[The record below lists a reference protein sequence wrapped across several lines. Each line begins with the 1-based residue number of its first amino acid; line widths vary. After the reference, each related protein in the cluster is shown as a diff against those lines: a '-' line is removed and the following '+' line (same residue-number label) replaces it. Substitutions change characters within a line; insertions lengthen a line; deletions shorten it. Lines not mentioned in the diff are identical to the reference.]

1 MNDLK
6 DAIRQYA
13 LQLGADLVGFS
24 GIDRFDANH
33 PRQHPAS
40 IYPDARTVIGLGFR
54 VLRGSF
60 RGIEEGSTFYQYYT
74 TGVETLEEVV
84 MPEKL
89 LALAG
94 LIEDFGYEAVIQK
107 RIQTLMP
114 GRDQTNPETED
125 SKITKGVEQELQLD
139 FTEAAICTG
148 LGEVGLSGAVL
159 SDDFGPFQRFAFI
172 LTNAE
177 LEPDPVV
184 IPHLCDRCGLCL
196 LACPG
201 QAFAETPVERV
212 YGGQA
217 SQIHP
222 LDSWQCA
229 VYYKGGNRSTNPFM
243 PADALDDVPNREEI
257 LAGIR
262 KLSAQEAQAILPR
275 LGFYPPGRHGLTASI
290 CGRACD
296 RACYAHLEEKGLLKR
311 RFSEPFRKHAPWRIE
326 TEGEARR

>member
-6 DAIRQYA
+6 EAIRQFA

-24 GIDRFDANH
+24 SVDRFSADN
-33 PRQHPAS
+33 PQQHPGT
-40 IYPDARTVIGLGFR
+40 IYPDTRTVIGLGFR

-60 RGIEEGSTFYQYYT
+60 RGIEEGSTYYQYYT

-114 GRDQTNPETED
+114 GQDATNPETED
-125 SKITKGVEQELQLD
+125 SKITKGVTQELQLD
-139 FTEAAICTG
+139 FTEAAICCG
-148 LGEVGLSGAVL
+148 LGEAGLSGAVL

-184 IPHLCDRCGLCL
+184 TPHVCDQCGLCL
-196 LACPG
+196 QACPG
-201 QAFAETPVERV
+201 RAFADDPVGRT

-217 SQIHP
+217 SQVHP
-222 LDSWQCA
+222 RDSWQCA
-229 VYYKGGNRSTNPFM
+229 VYYKGANRSTNPFM
-243 PADALDDVPNREEI
+243 PDDALDGMPDRDDI
-257 LAGIR
+257 LAGTK
-262 KLSAQEAQAILPR
+262 KLSQQEAQAILPR
-275 LGFYPPGRHGLTASI
+275 IGFYPPGRHGLTASI

-296 RACYAHLEEKGLLKR
+296 RACYVHLEESGLLKR
-311 RFSEPFRKHAPWRIE
+311 RFSAPFRKHAPWRIE
-326 TEGEARR
+326 PNEETRR

>member
-40 IYPDARTVIGLGFR
+40 IYPGARTVIGLGFR

-107 RIQTLMP
+107 RIQP
-114 GRDQTNPETED
+114 
-125 SKITKGVEQELQLD
+125 
-139 FTEAAICTG
+139 
-148 LGEVGLSGAVL
+148 
-159 SDDFGPFQRFAFI
+159 
-172 LTNAE
+172 
-177 LEPDPVV
+177 
-184 IPHLCDRCGLCL
+184 
-196 LACPG
+196 
-201 QAFAETPVERV
+201 
-212 YGGQA
+212 
-217 SQIHP
+217 
-222 LDSWQCA
+222 
-229 VYYKGGNRSTNPFM
+229 
-243 PADALDDVPNREEI
+243 
-257 LAGIR
+257 
-262 KLSAQEAQAILPR
+262 
-275 LGFYPPGRHGLTASI
+275 
-290 CGRACD
+290 
-296 RACYAHLEEKGLLKR
+296 
-311 RFSEPFRKHAPWRIE
+311 
-326 TEGEARR
+326 